1 MAEYKS
7 NSHKSKQE
15 EREKLQPIAKGKKV
29 EKKPESFKDMFKANS
44 SSIKEYIIMDILIPT
59 AKRTISEIVGSSSD
73 ILVDTIDTI
82 LFGEKRS
89 RGRRR
94 SGSGRTS
101 YYKYYDD
108 RDRDRGRDRDRD
120 RPARVRGYEF
130 DDIILETRREA
141 EEVLDRMED
150 LIDTYK
156 IVSVADLYDLVGISG
171 NYTDNKYGW
180 SNLRSARVES
190 LRYGDGYILKLPKAL
205 PLD

>member
-1 MAEYKS
+1 MTEYKS
-7 NSHKSKQE
+7 NSHKSKNE
-15 EREKLQPIAKGKKV
+15 EREKLEPIAKGKKV
-29 EKKPESFKDMFKANS
+29 EKKPDSFKDMIKSNGP
-44 SSIKEYIIMDILIPT
+44 SIKEYIICDILIPT
-59 AKRTISEIVGSSSD
+59 AKRAVSEIVGSSSD

-82 LFGEKRS
+82 LFGEKRRGS
-89 RGRRR
+89 RSRR
-94 SGSGRTS
+94 GSSRTS

-108 RDRDRGRDRDRD
+108 RDRRRERDRDRD

-130 DDIILETRREA
+130 DDIVLETRREA

>member
-15 EREKLQPIAKGKKV
+15 EREKLQPITKGKKV
-29 EKKPESFKDMFKANS
+29 EKKQESFKDMFKTNS

-89 RGRRR
+89 RSRRR

-108 RDRDRGRDRDRD
+108 RDRYRDRDRDHD

-130 DDIILETRREA
+130 DDIVLETRREA

>member
-29 EKKPESFKDMFKANS
+29 EKKPETFKDMFKANS

-59 AKRTISEIVGSSSD
+59 TKRTISEIVGSSSD

-89 RGRRR
+89 RSRRR

-108 RDRDRGRDRDRD
+108 RDRDRGRDRE

>member
-15 EREKLQPIAKGKKV
+15 EIEKLQPIAKGKKV
-29 EKKPESFKDMFKANS
+29 EKKQESFKDMFKTNS

-89 RGRRR
+89 RSRRR

-108 RDRDRGRDRDRD
+108 RDRYRDRDRDRD

-130 DDIILETRREA
+130 DDIVLETRREA

>member
-89 RGRRR
+89 RSRRR

-108 RDRDRGRDRDRD
+108 RDRGRDRD

>member
-29 EKKPESFKDMFKANS
+29 EKKPETFKDMFKANS
-44 SSIKEYIIMDILIPT
+44 SNIKEYIIMDILIPT

-89 RGRRR
+89 RSRRR

-108 RDRDRGRDRDRD
+108 RDRDRGRDRE

>member
-29 EKKPESFKDMFKANS
+29 EKKPETFKDMFKANS

-89 RGRRR
+89 RSRRR

-108 RDRDRGRDRDRD
+108 RDRDRHRDRD

-130 DDIILETRREA
+130 DDIVLETRREA

>member
-29 EKKPESFKDMFKANS
+29 EKKPETFKDMFKANS

-89 RGRRR
+89 RSRRR

-108 RDRDRGRDRDRD
+108 RDRGRDRE

>member
-1 MAEYKS
+1 MTEYKS

-108 RDRDRGRDRDRD
+108 RDRGRDRD